1 MSCIEQ
7 TKGRYVAKKSDG
19 SFKRKSPPY
28 PANEC
33 CGEIKKGNDGKM
45 YLSKKNKKGICKWT
59 KSPKKQAKKKS
70 PKKQA
75 KKKSP
80 KKQAKKKSPKKQKKE
95 DREKEL
101 VKQIE
106 ELRKKLNEQRKNLA
120 RKDPDQAA
128 KWNAL
133 VEENKEL
140 RLVDNLLDILPERKN
155 INKKVA
161 PEEKK
166 YAKDETDLNES
177 QLKYCRCVLHI
188 LDGNVNYD
196 KKHNRE
202 PHTCNKTRNWR
213 KKYDREKKMAVEDP
227 NGLKNCYLPYA
238 VCAKVK
244 KTSTGSKPCD
254 YDFNKDIPKN
264 ELISYL
270 LFNHAKYNEWRMKP
284 YQKNNNKI
292 PSADELSK
300 LSEDKIRKY
309 MSKWYHEKKDPDIK
323 MYYDLEK
330 NLKIANKK
338 KITVKKD
345 ETKRKWAQKADIF
358 QENLNKLIQKIKKK

>member
-1 MSCIEQ
+1 M
-7 TKGRYVAKKSDG
+7 
-19 SFKRKSPPY
+19 
-28 PANEC
+28 
-33 CGEIKKGNDGKM
+33 
-45 YLSKKNKKGICKWT
+45 
-59 KSPKKQAKKKS
+59 
-70 PKKQA
+70 
-75 KKKSP
+75 
-80 KKQAKKKSPKKQKKE
+80 
-95 DREKEL
+95 
-101 VKQIE
+101 
-106 ELRKKLNEQRKNLA
+106 
-120 RKDPDQAA
+120 
-128 KWNAL
+128 
-133 VEENKEL
+133 
-140 RLVDNLLDILPERKN
+140 
-155 INKKVA
+155 A

>member
-33 CGEIKKGNDGKM
+33 CGETKKGNDGKM

-120 RKDPDQAA
+120 RKD
-128 KWNAL
+128 
-133 VEENKEL
+133 
-140 RLVDNLLDILPERKN
+140 DNLLDILPERKN